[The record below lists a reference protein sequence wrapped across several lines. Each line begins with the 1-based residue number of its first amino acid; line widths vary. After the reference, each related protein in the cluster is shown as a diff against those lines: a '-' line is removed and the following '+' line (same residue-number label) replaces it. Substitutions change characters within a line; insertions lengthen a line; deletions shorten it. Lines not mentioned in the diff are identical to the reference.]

1 MTLSV
6 GIVGTGTIALD
17 HAVTCQADPNVE
29 LTAVCDISE
38 QALNAFGDRHG
49 ISKRYTDLAELLE
62 NEQLD
67 IIIVATWGPSHAEIS
82 IAAAKSGIV
91 RAILCE
97 KPISMT
103 SDECEAMIKAAR
115 ENNVL
120 LIEGYKWRHDPQHI
134 RIKELIDDDRIGRVM
149 SVQSTFS
156 SPLVRFAEED
166 NWRYDRTRGGGSVF
180 DTAGYIIHFARFV
193 IDEEPNRVYAT
204 GNFIDSADAEM
215 SAAILLEFP
224 RGATAK
230 LTSSYEYGYC
240 QATEVLGT
248 KGWIRADL
256 PFDQRSVREQE
267 FVEEPDLPATL
278 EIFYDT
284 FETDT
289 LKFEPVDQFA
299 LQLEH
304 VYNCLESGATPRILP
319 EFSLSNM
326 RIIDAI
332 YESIESK
339 IPVDIADT

>member
-1 MTLSV
+1 MALHV

-17 HAVTCQADPNVE
+17 HAVTCQADPKVE

-38 QALNAFGDRHG
+38 PALNAFGDRYR
-49 ISKRYTDLAELLE
+49 IPKRHTDLTEML
-62 NEQLD
+62 NDEQFD
-67 IIIVATWGPSHAEIS
+67 ILIVATWGSSHADIS
-82 IAAAKSGIV
+82 ISAAQSGNV

-103 SDECEAMIKAAR
+103 SSECEAMITVAR
-115 ENNVL
+115 ENNVI

-134 RIKELIDDDRIGRVM
+134 CIKTLIDEGRIGKVM

-156 SPLVRFAEED
+156 SPLVRFAEKN
-166 NWRYDRTRGGGSVF
+166 NWRYNRSRGGGSVF
-180 DTAGYIIHFARFV
+180 DAAGYIIHFARYV
-193 IDEEPNRVYAT
+193 IGEEPNRVYAT
-204 GNFIDSADAEM
+204 GSFIDSADADM

-224 RGATAK
+224 GGATAK
-230 LTSSYEYGYC
+230 LTSSYQYGYC
-240 QATEVLGT
+240 QASEVLGT

-267 FVEEPDLPATL
+267 FVEEPDLPASL

-284 FETDT
+284 FETET

-304 VYNCLESGATPRILP
+304 VYDCLESGASPRIPP
-319 EFSLSNM
+319 EYSLSNM

-332 YESIESK
+332 YESMTSKMPIEMGG
-339 IPVDIADT
+339 A